1 MPKYTE
7 KDTEKYYDSE
17 DSIYQSFWDKEGSC
31 HWGLFKNKENNY
43 LKASEY
49 LTDLMIEKSGI
60 NSRSK
65 VLDLGCGNGEVTI
78 QVAKKTGSY
87 IFGVD
92 LSGVRIKN
100 AEDKLKQNA
109 LAFVSF
115 KKASATNLP
124 FKDGEFTHVWSQ
136 ATIYHVH
143 DKDKALSEVYRVL
156 KKDGIFIF
164 DDLTKPKKII
174 SKESRKYVYDRL
186 LFDTPFSFKTY
197 QEALKNKGFKIIEAK
212 EISEHLKTSYQKL
225 IDILENKVN
234 NSEEAKLIE
243 KYKKLILAYGFTIK
257 AVDKKELG
265 WALFL
270 CKK

>member
-49 LTDLMIEKSGI
+49 LNDLMIEKSGI

-124 FKDGEFTHVWSQ
+124 FKDGEFTHVWS
-136 ATIYHVH
+136 
-143 DKDKALSEVYRVL
+143 
-156 KKDGIFIF
+156 
-164 DDLTKPKKII
+164 
-174 SKESRKYVYDRL
+174 
-186 LFDTPFSFKTY
+186 
-197 QEALKNKGFKIIEAK
+197 
-212 EISEHLKTSYQKL
+212 
-225 IDILENKVN
+225 
-234 NSEEAKLIE
+234 
-243 KYKKLILAYGFTIK
+243 
-257 AVDKKELG
+257 
-265 WALFL
+265 
-270 CKK
+270 